1 MGLLVIPS
9 GSKVY
14 VDTSVIIY
22 TFEENLNY
30 FYLLRP
36 LWVKF
41 QAQEIELISS
51 ELILMEVLVLP
62 LRNNRPLA

>member
-14 VDTSVIIY
+14 VDTSVVIY

-30 FYLLRP
+30 FELLRP
-36 LWVKF
+36 LLVKF
-41 QAQEIELISS
+41 QE
-51 ELILMEVLVLP
+51 
-62 LRNNRPLA
+62 